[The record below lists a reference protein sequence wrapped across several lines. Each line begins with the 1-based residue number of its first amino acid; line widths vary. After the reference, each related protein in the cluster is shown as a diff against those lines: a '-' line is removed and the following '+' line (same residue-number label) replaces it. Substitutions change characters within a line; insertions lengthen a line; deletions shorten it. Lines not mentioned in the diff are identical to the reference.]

1 MPAPL
6 SRENEWDELVRA
18 NQMLQRKYAIARDE
32 NDLVTA
38 KLYKKRW
45 NRQQD
50 RMRAFLAQQSQPAAT
65 RRPG

>member
-6 SRENEWDELVRA
+6 SREREWDELVRA
-18 NQMLQRKYAIARDE
+18 NQTLQRKYAIARDE

-45 NRQQD
+45 SRQQD
-50 RMRAFLAQQSQPAAT
+50 RMRAFLAQQRQPAET
-65 RRPG
+65 HSPG